1 MGAPFRQ
8 AGLPHPMTS
17 GLQIS
22 LGQHS
27 DRGCK
32 QSNQDFHGAVT
43 PEGSTL
49 ALKGAAFAIA
59 DGISTSPVA
68 HLAAQ
73 IAVNSFLSD
82 YYATSDAWT
91 VERAAHRVISAT
103 NAWLHA
109 ESRRATDDDL
119 DRGYVC
125 TFDAMVLK
133 ARTAHLF
140 HVGDSRIFRVAG
152 DSLEPLTEDHRVTL
166 HGRSYLGRAMGMTPN
181 VALDYRTV
189 PLADGDVFVLST
201 DGVHEHVPAKTIVSL
216 LREGADLD
224 EAARRIVEAALR
236 AGSEDNLTIQ
246 IVRVDQLPKADAA
259 DFLDGASELP
269 PPPIPEAPADFDGYR
284 LLRKIHS
291 NHRSHIFLARDG
303 DSGAA
308 VALKMP
314 ALDLRAEPALLR
326 QFVMEEWIASRVD
339 SPHLLKAAPPARP
352 RNYLYVATEHLDG
365 VSLRQWMHDHP
376 RPELETV
383 RRIVE
388 QLVKGLRAL
397 HRNEIVHGDLRP
409 ENVMIDADGG
419 VKIIDFGSAR
429 VEGLVQAAPAA
440 DEAMPGALQY
450 AAPEVLAGEA
460 PTWRADLFS
469 VAVIAY
475 EMLTGHLPYGASA
488 GRVRSD
494 GDAERLRYTPAIG
507 APDWVDGALRTA
519 ANPSPHR
526 RYEALSEF
534 VADLR
539 TPNPRFV
546 RSGLV
551 PLAERDP
558 ARFWQAVSFGLA
570 ALVVV
575 LLARLLA

>member
-8 AGLPHPMTS
+8 AELPHSMTS

-27 DRGCK
+27 DRGRK
-32 QSNQDFHGAVT
+32 ASNQDFHGAVT

-91 VERAAHRVISAT
+91 VERAAQRVISAT

-109 ESRRATDDDL
+109 ESRRASEDDL

-125 TFDAMVLK
+125 TFDALVLK

-140 HVGDSRIFRVAG
+140 HIGDSRIFRVAG
-152 DSLEPLTEDHRVTL
+152 ETLEPLTEDHRVTMR
-166 HGRSYLGRAMGMTPN
+166 GRSYLGRAMGMSPN
-181 VALDYRTV
+181 VALDYRPV
-189 PLADGDVFVLST
+189 PLAEGDVFVLST
-201 DGVHEHVPAKTIVSL
+201 DGVHEPLAPRAIVGLIRQS
-216 LREGADLD
+216 ADLD
-224 EAARRIVEAALR
+224 EAARRIVDAALQ
-236 AGSEDNLTIQ
+236 AGGEDNLTVQ
-246 IVRVDQLPKADAA
+246 IVRVDRLPKAGAA
-259 DFLDGASELP
+259 DFLDGAGDLP

-303 DSGAA
+303 DRGQA
-308 VALKMP
+308 VALKLP
-314 ALDLRAEPALLR
+314 AVDLRDEPALLR

-352 RNYLYVATEHLDG
+352 RNFLYVATEHLDG
-365 VSLRQWMHDHP
+365 ISLRQWMHDHP
-376 RPELETV
+376 RPELEAV

-409 ENVMIDADGG
+409 ENVIVDADGG

-429 VEGLVQAAPAA
+429 VEGLVQAAPG
-440 DEAMPGALQY
+440 EAPMPGALQY
-450 AAPEVLAGEA
+450 AAPEVLAGHKA
-460 PTWRADLFS
+460 TWRADLFS

-475 EMLTGHLPYGASA
+475 EMLTGQLPYGAGA
-488 GRVRSD
+488 GRVRSEA
-494 GDAERLRYTPAIG
+494 DADRLRYVAATG
-507 APDWVDGALRTA
+507 VPDWIDGALRTA
-519 ANPSPHR
+519 TQPAAHR

-546 RSGLV
+546 RSGFA

-558 ARFWQAVSFGLA
+558 VRFWQGVSF
-570 ALVVV
+570 ALLIAVVV
-575 LLARLLA
+575 LAGLLIA

>member
-1 MGAPFRQ
+1 M
-8 AGLPHPMTS
+8 LK
-17 GLQIS
+17 IS

-27 DRGCK
+27 DPGRK
-32 QSNQDFHGAVT
+32 QGNQDFHGAVT

-91 VERAAHRVISAT
+91 VERAAHQVINAT
-103 NAWLHA
+103 NGWLHA
-109 ESRRATDDDL
+109 ESRRASEDDL

-125 TFDAMVLK
+125 TFDALVLK

-140 HVGDSRIFRVAG
+140 HLGDSRICRVAG
-152 DSLEPLTEDHRVTL
+152 DSLEPLTEDHRVML
-166 HGRSYLGRAMGMTPN
+166 RGRSYLGRAMGMAPN
-181 VALDYRTV
+181 VALDYRPV
-189 PLADGDVFVLST
+189 PLAEGDVFVLST
-201 DGVHEHVPAKTIVSL
+201 DGVHEHLTPKAIVGL
-216 LREGADLD
+216 IRDCDDLD
-224 EAARRIVEAALR
+224 VAARRIVEAALA

-246 IVRVDQLPKADAA
+246 IVRVDQLPAA
-259 DFLDGASELP
+259 GATDFLDGASDLP

-303 DSGAA
+303 DTGAT

-314 ALDLRAEPALLR
+314 AIDLRAEPALLR
-326 QFVMEEWIASRVD
+326 QFVMEEWVASRVD
-339 SPHLLKAAPPARP
+339 SPHLLKAAPPARA

-365 VSLRQWMHDHP
+365 ISLRQWMLDHP
-376 RPELETV
+376 QPDLEAV

-409 ENVMIDADGG
+409 ENVMVDADGG

-429 VEGLVQAAPAA
+429 VEGVVQAAPADA
-440 DEAMPGALQY
+440 RPMPGALQY
-450 AAPEVLAGEA
+450 AAPEVLAGET
-460 PTWRADLFS
+460 PSWRADLFS

-475 EMLTGHLPYGASA
+475 EMLTRRLPYGAQA
-488 GRVRSD
+488 GRV
-494 GDAERLRYTPAIG
+494 GAPAEAARLRYVPAIG
-507 APDWVDGALRTA
+507 VPEWIDGALRTA
-519 ANPSPHR
+519 LHPAPHR
-526 RYEALSEF
+526 RQEALSEF

-546 RSGLV
+546 RRGLV

-558 ARFWQAVSFGLA
+558 VRFWQVVSLVLTA
-570 ALVVV
+570 VVV
-575 LLARLLA
+575 ALLARLIFLGRGM